1 MDPVEEWEGGRDG
14 IEAIRE
20 EDEEDDDEEEVV
32 GDRRDEWG
40 RLV

>member
-1 MDPVEEWEGGRDG
+1 MEEWERGRDG
-14 IEAIRE
+14 IEVIR
-20 EDEEDDDEEEVV
+20 DDDEDDDEEEVV